1 VGQQEWAVPGLREGI
16 GGQVGPGGR
25 GSRPPAVGQL
35 QDEPWGILPPEVVG
49 HGGKQ
54 VADITTTVLEDTD
67 ADAANV
73 E

>member
-1 VGQQEWAVPGLREGI
+1 MGQEQWSIRGRRERI
-16 GGQVGPGGR
+16 GGQFGPGGR
-25 GSRPPAVGQL
+25 SGHSPAVGQL

-54 VADITTTVLEDTD
+54 VADITTTTLEDTD